1 MTYLVSL
8 ILASAF
14 LLLGCQPVA
23 QVSTM
28 DRAKPKVSLD
38 LPVPMDHPKAKLGS
52 QLFFDPN
59 LSADRNQS
67 CASCHDISRA
77 FTDVRQDA
85 FNGAVSLGSDN
96 ISVGE
101 RNAPSAAY
109 AALTPPFH
117 HTKDGAYRGGQFLD
131 GRANDLAQQAAGPFT
146 NPVEMQMPNESSVVD
161 RVMEN
166 PVYMQQFKQVYGAKI
181 FADKARAFRAV
192 TDAIAHFE
200 QTELFLPFD
209 SKYDRVMRG
218 EERFTAEE
226 ELGRTLFFSQ
236 QFTNCNSC
244 HQLNPS
250 PFFARETFTNYEYR
264 NIGVPV
270 NPDLALSS
278 LDEGLYDNPKVADPA
293 ERGKFRVPTLR
304 NVAVTGPYMHNG
316 AFQDLR
322 TVILFYDQYNNP
334 MRTLNPETGK
344 AWGEPEVAKNLDA
357 LTLTQAPALNDQR
370 VDALVAFLKTLTDQR
385 YEPLLGQP

>member
-1 MTYLVSL
+1 MSL
-8 ILASAF
+8 
-14 LLLGCQPVA
+14 
-23 QVSTM
+23 
-28 DRAKPKVSLD
+28 
-38 LPVPMDHPKAKLGS
+38 DHPKAKLGS

-85 FNGAVSLGSDN
+85 FNGAVSLGSDS

-117 HTKDGAYRGGQFLD
+117 RTKYGVFRGGQFLD

-146 NPVEMQMPNESSVVD
+146 NPVEMQMPSESAVVD

-192 TDAIAHFE
+192 TDAIAYFE
-200 QTELFLPFD
+200 QTELFLAFD

-250 PFFARETFTNYEYR
+250 PFFSRETFTNYEYR

-278 LDEGLYDNPKVADPA
+278 LDEGLYDNPKVVDPA

-344 AWGEPEVAKNLDA
+344 AWGEPEVAENLDT

-385 YEPLLGQP
+385 YEPLLEQP